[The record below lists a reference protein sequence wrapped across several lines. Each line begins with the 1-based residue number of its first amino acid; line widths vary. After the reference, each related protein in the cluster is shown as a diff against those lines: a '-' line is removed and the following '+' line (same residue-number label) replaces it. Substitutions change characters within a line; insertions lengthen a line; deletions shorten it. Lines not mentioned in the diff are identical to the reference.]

1 MEGTRGNLVLKGKGD
16 ARVRGKKRGR
26 RKKMIFR
33 YILDEVIRGMLFGDE
48 IGFFFFL
55 VLNQEEKRFI
65 KQKISTSY
73 AILLKVENG

>member
-16 ARVRGKKRGR
+16 ARVSGKKRGR

-48 IGFFFFL
+48 IGFFFFSFKSRR
-55 VLNQEEKRFI
+55 EKI
-65 KQKISTSY
+65 H
-73 AILLKVENG
+73 